1 MSSSAVSPLNEALK
15 VYSESVSLIK
25 QKYKKEFQE
34 KCLQRANSAKKSES
48 LSSKAK
54 SAEEWERKISLIKQQ
69 LADPYSPLMLNRHS
83 CRPNVRWDLKKTPEI
98 KQKRYL
104 IHEAKV
110 IQPEII
116 LRRTKLALLGMK
128 LGIPIKPSI
137 LANLNSETTSATT
150 TTSIRPLPITPTPF
164 ITLEN
169 IDQRIKDAIN
179 NPMHSNRSP
188 KEIVK
193 SHLDSLAIKKNLR
206 HYFKENL

>member
-1 MSSSAVSPLNEALK
+1 MSLPLNKALK

-54 SAEEWERKISLIKQQ
+54 GAEEWERKISLIKQQ

-83 CRPNVRWDLKKTPEI
+83 CRPTVRWDLKKTPEI
-98 KQKRYL
+98 KQKRSL
-104 IHEAKV
+104 IHETKV

-137 LANLNSETTSATT
+137 LANLNSETTTSTITT
-150 TTSIRPLPITPTPF
+150 IMPLPITPTPF

-169 IDQRIKDAIN
+169 LDQRIKDAIN
-179 NPMHSNRSP
+179 NPMHSNRTP

-193 SHLDSLAIKKNLR
+193 SHLDFLAIKKNLR